1 MAGSQTVEE
10 VVGTVIQGTLQPE
23 DLLQAFTD
31 KLAVL
36 DPERA
41 SEIRKEY
48 KDIFQRISDG
58 WSIADGEYNLLM
70 GAGECLHVLMDALT
84 ENAPEGFFFSSHPGD
99 GSDFGFWPVEGVF

>member
-36 DPERA
+36 DPEQAR
-41 SEIRKEY
+41 EIRRQHT
-48 KDIFQRISDG
+48 DILEASREG
-58 WSIADGEYNLLM
+58 WSEGEYEA
-70 GAGECLHVLMDALT
+70 AGTLLHVLMDALT
-84 ENAPEGFFFSSHPGD
+84 ENAPEGFFFGSHPGD

>member
-10 VVGTVIQGTLQPE
+10 VVGTVIHGTLQPE

-41 SEIRKEY
+41 SEIRKAF
-48 KDIFQRISDG
+48 KDVFQRISDG

-70 GAGECLHVLMDALT
+70 DAGECVSILMDALDGQ
-84 ENAPEGFFFSSHPGD
+84 APEGLFFGSHPGD
-99 GSDFGFWPVEGVF
+99 GSDFGFWPVEGAF